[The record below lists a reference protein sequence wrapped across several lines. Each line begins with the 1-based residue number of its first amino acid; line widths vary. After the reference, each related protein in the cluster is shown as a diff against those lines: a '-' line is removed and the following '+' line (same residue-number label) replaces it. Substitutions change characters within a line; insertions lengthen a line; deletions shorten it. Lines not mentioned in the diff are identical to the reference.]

1 MKLTDRIIVALDN
14 MNESEVYAFLDQAN
28 HSYQTVKIG
37 LELFYLLGPDFVKKI
52 HHQYGVD
59 IFLDLKLHDIPN
71 TVRKAIRSLKNLPV
85 KFLTVHLTGG
95 KNMLTE
101 ALEEA
106 SVSLPGTSL
115 LGVSF
120 LTSLGAHDFIEIYN
134 FKETEVKATFSNLF
148 KLALQ
153 TNIHGVVLSPLELDI
168 VKKEEKLIGKKLIK
182 VTPGIRFVD
191 EIKSNLVQDQ
201 QRIATPEMAI
211 QNGADFLVM
220 GRSITQQVHGS
231 YLRLNA
237 LNTLVRK

>member
-1 MKLTDRIIVALDN
+1 MMKLTDRIIVALDN

-201 QRIATPEMAI
+201 QRIATPKWQFKMVLI
-211 QNGADFLVM
+211 F
-220 GRSITQQVHGS
+220 
-231 YLRLNA
+231 
-237 LNTLVRK
+237 

>member
-14 MNESEVYAFLDQAN
+14 MNEEEVCTFLDKSKQT
-28 HSYQTVKIG
+28 YKTVKIG

-71 TVRKAIRSLKNLPV
+71 TVRKAIRSLRNLPV

-95 KNMLTE
+95 KNMLSE

-106 SVSLPGTSL
+106 KHSLPDTKL

-120 LTSLGAHDFIEIYN
+120 LTSLGAQDFKEIYN
-134 FKETEVKATFSNLF
+134 FKESEVKATFSNLF

-168 VKKEEKLIGKKLIK
+168 VKNEEKLIGKKLIK
-182 VTPGIRFVD
+182 VTPGIRFAD
-191 EIKSNLVQDQ
+191 EINSNHIQDQ

-211 QNGADFLVM
+211 QKGADFLVM
-220 GRSITQQVHGS
+220 GRSITQGM
-231 YLRLNA
+231 R
-237 LNTLVRK
+237 TF

>member
-1 MKLTDRIIVALDN
+1 MMKLTDRIIVALDN
-14 MNESEVYAFLDQAN
+14 MNEEEVYTFLDKSKQT
-28 HSYQTVKIG
+28 YKTVKIG

-71 TVRKAIRSLKNLPV
+71 TVSKAIRSLRNLPV

-95 KNMLTE
+95 KNMLSE

-106 SVSLPGTSL
+106 KHSLPDTKL

-120 LTSLGAHDFIEIYN
+120 LTSLGAHDFKEIYN

-168 VKKEEKLIGKKLIK
+168 VTNEEKLIGKKLIK
-182 VTPGIRFVD
+182 VTPGIRFAD
-191 EIKSNLVQDQ
+191 EINSNHIQDQ
-201 QRIATPEMAI
+201 QRIATPEVAI
-211 QNGADFLVM
+211 QKGADFLVM
-220 GRSITQQVHGS
+220 GRSITQGM
-231 YLRLNA
+231 R
-237 LNTLVRK
+237 TF

>member
-1 MKLTDRIIVALDN
+1 MKLTDKIIVALDN
-14 MNESEVYAFLDQAN
+14 MNEEAVYTFLDKSN
-28 HSYQTVKIG
+28 HTYKTVKIG

-52 HHQYGVD
+52 YHQYGVD

-95 KNMLTE
+95 KNMLSE

-106 SVSLPGTSL
+106 QHSLPGTKL

-120 LTSLGAHDFIEIYN
+120 LTSLGAHDFKEIYN
-134 FKETEVKATFSNLF
+134 FKEAEVKATFSNLF

-168 VKKEEKLIGKKLIK
+168 VKNEEQLIGKKLIK
-182 VTPGIRFVD
+182 VTPGIRFAD
-191 EIKSNLVQDQ
+191 EINSNNVQDQ

-220 GRSITQQVHGS
+220 GRSITQQLHGKEF
-231 YLRLNA
+231 L
-237 LNTLVRK
+237 